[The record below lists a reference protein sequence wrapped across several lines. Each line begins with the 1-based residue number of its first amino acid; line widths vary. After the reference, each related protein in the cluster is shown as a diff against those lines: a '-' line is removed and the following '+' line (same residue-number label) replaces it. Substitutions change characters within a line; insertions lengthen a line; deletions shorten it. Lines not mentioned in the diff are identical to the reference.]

1 MTAHK
6 MKDMMTAPISDWS
19 LTLSEVMHQADLV
32 TFKMQAAEQFQAMN
46 PEAAERYKKG
56 AKQKMAALRK
66 AVKKLGDEVKAL

>member
-1 MTAHK
+1 MTSHK
-6 MKDMMTAPISDWS
+6 MKDMMVAPISDFT
-19 LTLSEVMHQADLV
+19 LTLSEVMHQADMV
-32 TFKMQAAEQFQAMN
+32 TFKMQAATQFQAMN